1 MQVRETPGFGWA
13 VCDCEGE
20 ARRVD
25 MRLVGEQ
32 QPGTWVLVFIDAARE
47 VIDDLRAQRVRDA
60 LRALF
65 GISPRIR
72 CAVREPAAGGTETL
86 EDDPPLSE
94 EEALAKLTA
103 ELGARPATEDGA

>member
-1 MQVRETPGFGWA
+1 MCVGIPMQVRETPGFGWA

-20 ARRVD
+20 ARRID

-60 LRALF
+60 LKALDAAMSGQPF
-65 GISPRIR
+65 EHFFADLIG
-72 CAVREPAAGGTETL
+72 REP
-86 EDDPPLSE
+86 
-94 EEALAKLTA
+94 
-103 ELGARPATEDGA
+103 ELPAFLRPATEQN